1 VLLHSKG
8 TGWPWRAEFGQI
20 NSSWCTWLGTQKDS
34 SGHTKWGTYTPLGTY
49 IYGGRKICVFDTRI
63 IKRHI
68 MKIKLLKDYIKSEFK
83 KNIYRVNKK
92 MNSRKYRAKNK
103 TAEIYMVEDNY
114 WEIYS

>member
-1 VLLHSKG
+1 
-8 TGWPWRAEFGQI
+8 
-20 NSSWCTWLGTQKDS
+20 
-34 SGHTKWGTYTPLGTY
+34 
-49 IYGGRKICVFDTRI
+49 
-63 IKRHI
+63 

-114 WEIYS
+114 